1 MKIISI
7 LNQKGGVAKTTSTQN
22 IAAGLHS
29 LGKKVLAIDFDPQGN
44 LTSGFGLDK
53 RNLDYTVYD
62 LLKAKSFGT
71 SKLNFGD
78 IVVETTFADILP
90 TNIKMSKVNL
100 ELGGVPGKESLLKE
114 ILKDVYGYDYVL
126 IDCPPSLDTL
136 TFNALMAS
144 HEVYIP
150 VQTEFYA
157 LEGIVELMDTID
169 IVTHRMND
177 GLRIGGIFATMVDSR
192 SKLHT
197 EVIGQLKEFF
207 GDNMFKTLIRRNIK
221 VAEASSHGTSIFDYA
236 PRSNGA
242 KDYKSLCV
250 EIINRE
256 ENCE

>member
-1 MKIISI
+1 MRIISI

-22 IAAGLHS
+22 IAAGLTK

-53 RNLDYTVYD
+53 RNLDCTVYD
-62 LLKAKSFGT
+62 LLKAKSFGSGKLTFDNVVKST
-71 SKLNFGD
+71 S
-78 IVVETTFADILP
+78 IADILP

-114 ILKDVYGYDYVL
+114 ILKDIYGYDYVL

-144 HEVYIP
+144 HKVYIP

-157 LEGIVELMDTID
+157 LEGIVELIDTID
-169 IVTHRMND
+169 IVTQRMND
-177 GLRIGGIFATMVDSR
+177 ELKIGGVFPTMVDLR
-192 SKLHT
+192 SKLHI

-207 GDNMFKTLIRRNIK
+207 SEEMFETSIRRNVK
-221 VAEASSHGTSIFDYA
+221 VAEASSHGQSIFEYA

-242 KDYKSLCV
+242 KDYFSLCK
-250 EIINRE
+250 EIIKRE
-256 ENCE
+256 EN

>member
-22 IAAGLHS
+22 IAAGLHG

-62 LLKAKSFGT
+62 LLKAKSFGS
-71 SKLNFGD
+71 SKLNFSD
-78 IVVETTFADILP
+78 IVIETSFADILP

-177 GLRIGGIFATMVDSR
+177 DLRIGGVFATMVDSR
-192 SKLHT
+192 SKLHI

-207 GDNMFKTLIRRNIK
+207 GDDMFKTLIRRNVK
-221 VAEASSHGTSIFDYA
+221 VAEASSHGISIFDYA
-236 PRSNGA
+236 PRSNGS

-250 EIINRE
+250 EIVERE
-256 ENCE
+256 EN

>member
-22 IAAGLHS
+22 IAAGLNL

-53 RNLDYTVYD
+53 RNLDYTIYD
-62 LLKAKSFGT
+62 LLKTKAFGAN
-71 SKLNFGD
+71 KLNFSD
-78 IVVETTFADILP
+78 VVVKTDFADILP
-90 TNIKMSKVNL
+90 TNIKMSKINL

-144 HEVYIP
+144 NEVYIP

-157 LEGIVELMDTID
+157 LEGLAQLLNTIQL
-169 IVTHRMND
+169 IKESLNENLKIEGV
-177 GLRIGGIFATMVDSR
+177 LLTMYDSR
-192 SKLHT
+192 TNLEK
-197 EVIGQLKEFF
+197 
-207 GDNMFKTLIRRNIK
+207 
-221 VAEASSHGTSIFDYA
+221 
-236 PRSNGA
+236 
-242 KDYKSLCV
+242 
-250 EIINRE
+250 
-256 ENCE
+256 

>member
-22 IAAGLHS
+22 IAAGLHG

-62 LLKAKSFGT
+62 LLKAKSFGS

-114 ILKDVYGYDYVL
+114 D
-126 IDCPPSLDTL
+126 SL
-136 TFNALMAS
+136 
-144 HEVYIP
+144 Y
-150 VQTEFYA
+150 
-157 LEGIVELMDTID
+157 
-169 IVTHRMND
+169 
-177 GLRIGGIFATMVDSR
+177 
-192 SKLHT
+192 
-197 EVIGQLKEFF
+197 
-207 GDNMFKTLIRRNIK
+207 
-221 VAEASSHGTSIFDYA
+221 
-236 PRSNGA
+236 
-242 KDYKSLCV
+242 
-250 EIINRE
+250 
-256 ENCE
+256 